1 MVILAP
7 LAVTAVYAVLL
18 ALAFMRA
25 LRQVDPMMRT
35 GGQSLEDMWRG
46 GLQKRIL
53 TLGGVFLA
61 LALIGG
67 IVGSEIAF
75 HRGDTTFAAL
85 AWASFL
91 GQVTLIVAAVVVSA
105 LIRRFITMRGMR
117 P

>member
-1 MVILAP
+1 
-7 LAVTAVYAVLL
+7 VLL
-18 ALAFMRA
+18 ALAFGRA
-25 LRQVDPMMRT
+25 LRDVDPMT
-35 GGQSLEDMWRG
+35 KAGGRSLGDLWRG

-53 TLGGVFLA
+53 TLAGVFLG

-67 IVGSEIAF
+67 IVGSEIAS

-91 GQVTLIVAAVVVSA
+91 GQVALIFTAIVVSA
-105 LIRRFITMRGMR
+105 LVRRFITMRGMR

>member
-7 LAVTAVYAVLL
+7 LAVTAAYAVLL
-18 ALAFMRA
+18 ALAFGRA
-25 LRQVDPMMRT
+25 LRDVDPMT
-35 GGQSLEDMWRG
+35 KGGRSLGDLWRS

-53 TLGGVFLA
+53 TLAGAFFG

-67 IVGSEIAF
+67 IAGSEIAS

-91 GQVTLIVAAVVVSA
+91 GQVTLIVFAVVVSA
-105 LIRRFITMRGMR
+105 LVRRFVTMRRMR